1 MTLVLI
7 HFKKWFVI
15 SPKFAILVISIL
27 CTMYMASWIILIE
40 NTNFAFHTTY
50 IQLEMRVFLLLLV
63 KWLKGSQQLAALDE
77 LGV

>member
-1 MTLVLI
+1 
-7 HFKKWFVI
+7 
-15 SPKFAILVISIL
+15 
-27 CTMYMASWIILIE
+27 MYMASWIILIE

-50 IQLEMRVFLLLLV
+50 IQVEMRVFLLLLV